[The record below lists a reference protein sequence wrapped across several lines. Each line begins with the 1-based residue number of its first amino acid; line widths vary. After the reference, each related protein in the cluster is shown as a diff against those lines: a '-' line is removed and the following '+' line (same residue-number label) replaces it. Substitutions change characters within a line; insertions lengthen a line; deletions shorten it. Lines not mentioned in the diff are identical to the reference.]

1 MPKGQ
6 FLAKTLAKTS
16 LNPSLCL
23 QALCVCV
30 LHSRRDSFPETAGT
44 KQVTVTLE
52 ENHRVQ
58 ESIWQN
64 ACVCVWELD
73 YFFRQW
79 RRVWTCTDCPSK
91 ASLLMGL
98 PVVAWKQWHDIHI
111 QHDISSLVFWRQRSK
126 RQTRPHVLI
135 KRTQQRAVLLHT
147 FQWAS

>member
-1 MPKGQ
+1 MLSIIHAMPKGQ

-64 ACVCVWELD
+64 ACVCVCESWIIFSVSDEGFEHAPTAPPRPL
-73 YFFRQW
+73 
-79 RRVWTCTDCPSK
+79 
-91 ASLLMGL
+91 SL
-98 PVVAWKQWHDIHI
+98 
-111 QHDISSLVFWRQRSK
+111 
-126 RQTRPHVLI
+126 
-135 KRTQQRAVLLHT
+135 
-147 FQWAS
+147 WASQSWHENNGMICTYSTIFHLSFSGDRDLRDKHGRMFL